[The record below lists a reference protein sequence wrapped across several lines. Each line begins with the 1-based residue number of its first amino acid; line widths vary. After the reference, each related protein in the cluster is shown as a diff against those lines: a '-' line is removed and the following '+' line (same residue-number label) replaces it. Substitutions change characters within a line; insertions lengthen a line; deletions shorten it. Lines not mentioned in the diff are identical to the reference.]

1 MKTLISEAVFRGL
14 KLRDLDSGPATHPR
28 EAVAITELLRAPVF
42 LFVDWACFT
51 SVSVVQA

>member
-1 MKTLISEAVFRGL
+1 MKALVSEAVFRGL
-14 KLRDLDSGPATHPR
+14 ELRNLDSGPASPR

-42 LFVDWACFT
+42 LFVDWECFT

>member
-1 MKTLISEAVFRGL
+1 MKTLVSEAVFRGL

-42 LFVDWACFT
+42 LFVDWTCFT

>member
-1 MKTLISEAVFRGL
+1 MKALVSEAVFRGL
-14 KLRDLDSGPATHPR
+14 ELRNLDSGPASPTR

-42 LFVDWACFT
+42 LFVDWECFT